1 MRHHGEEK
9 RRSCGRISEAGNN
22 GNGNGTPMGARASSN
37 KKSSFW
43 RTWGPALAALA
54 GVAVLNATLL
64 GPTGAR
70 MPALALHKERH
81 LLLKQQLAT
90 ERNAAIQA
98 MEYSDAKDRKDMGR
112 KLGNIT
118 PSRHLSEQD
127 GGVMEYT
134 RRRARHLG
142 EYTHIDVSEDFSLF
156 GKLSTTIIYF
166 AFWVFLMFPN
176 WFLPVGRPGIAL
188 GGGLTMVVWRYIL
201 LVTGHGPMFDA
212 ERVII
217 MEPLFLLFGLM
228 MTTIYL
234 EKMERGGL
242 FDKLRDSL
250 DDPIN
255 WKRSAKIMTMST
267 IGSAAVMNDSVVL
280 IFSGVVVDLCVRHK
294 VSNSTPY
301 LMSLASTA
309 NIGSAL
315 TMTGNPQNILIVS
328 LAYDDIGWVEFAS
341 NMVLPVIAASIINT
355 AMMFMFYASELFPGS
370 SSKFGNLA
378 YIFGTQKTPEMI
390 ALENAY
396 YAEQAQ
402 YPPIEEEDSS
412 WTIWSKIQVWIT
424 VLFLIFFACGFD
436 VCVVSITAGAIL
448 MVISAYKRQ
457 HFDPKQPRHH
467 EDHDMTEY
475 DDEGN
480 PMPVKKLFDVDGNE
494 VEPAEEEDDELVT
507 ESETTL
513 TEVDYGLLM
522 LFIGQFLL
530 IGSFNDTG
538 IPQAFFNFTM
548 GSCAEQMTDVPCVY
562 WFVFIVT
569 ILSNIAS
576 NVPVV
581 QMLAATFP
589 YASPYDWMQT
599 SFAATIAGNL
609 TMLGSAANMIVAF
622 QSAKVGDRTFTS
634 ERHAPF
640 GIPSTLLA
648 LYAGTF
654 LMTLVHFSPECSV
667 KLGECDAVANGGDYY
682 ADNMQKDYY
691 EYEQAQENADNYYD
705 NGNEYGYN

>member
-1 MRHHGEEK
+1 MHDIETT
-9 RRSCGRISEAGNN
+9 SPVAD
-22 GNGNGTPMGARASSN
+22 ARAIIVAP
-37 KKSSFW
+37 KQSFL
-43 RTWGPALAALA
+43 RRWGPAIAAIA
-54 GVAVLNATLL
+54 GVVAVNAALL
-64 GPTGAR
+64 GPTGSR
-70 MPALALHKERH
+70 MPELSQRQLFKE
-81 LLLKQQLAT
+81 QLSKD
-90 ERNAAIQA
+90 RNAAIEA
-98 MEYSDAKDRKDMGR
+98 MEYEDSEDRRIMGR
-112 KLGNIT
+112 SLSSIKS
-118 PSRHLSEQD
+118 SRSLTEED

-142 EYTHIDVSEDFSLF
+142 EYTHIDVSDEFSGF
-156 GKLSTTIIYF
+156 GKWSTTIIYF
-166 AFWVFLMFPN
+166 AYWVFLMFPN

-201 LVTGHGPMFDA
+201 LVSGNGPVFEA

-228 MTTIYL
+228 LTTIYL

-250 DDPIN
+250 DDPIS
-255 WKRSAKIMTMST
+255 WKRSAKIMAMST
-267 IGSAAVMNDSVVL
+267 IGSAAVMNDSIVL

-294 VSNSTPY
+294 VANSTPY

-328 LAYDDIGWVEFAS
+328 LAYDDISWMEFAS
-341 NMVLPVIAASIINT
+341 NMVLPVIAATIINT
-355 AMMFMFYASELFPGS
+355 AMIFLYYSTELFPGS
-370 SSKFGNLA
+370 TSKFNLG
-378 YIFGTQKTPEMI
+378 YILGGQKTPEMI

-396 YAEQAQ
+396 YAQMAEDPVEEQGGGW
-402 YPPIEEEDSS
+402 S
-412 WTIWSKIQVWIT
+412 IWSFIQVFIT
-424 VLFLIFFACGFD
+424 VLFLIFFALGFD

-448 MVISAYKRQ
+448 MVIAAYKRQ
-457 HFDPKQPRHH
+457 HFDPKPDQ
-467 EDHDMTEY
+467 TEY
-475 DDEGN
+475 DAEGN
-480 PMPVKKLFDVDGNE
+480 PLPPKKLYDMDGNE
-494 VEPAEEEDDELVT
+494 IEPEEEELVT

-530 IGSFNDTG
+530 IGSLNDTG
-538 IPQAFFNFTM
+538 IPQAFFNATM
-548 GSCAEQMTDVPCVY
+548 GSCAAQMTNVPCVY

-599 SFAATIAGNL
+599 SYAATIAGNL

-640 GIPSTLLA
+640 GIPSTLLC

-667 KLGECDAVANGGDYY
+667 KLGECEALANGQDESYY
-682 ADNMQKDYY
+682 PDNMQ
-691 EYEQAQENADNYYD
+691 EQENNGEEYY
-705 NGNEYGYN
+705 N